1 MLLKPKHIIVAAVV
15 AAAVALVMTQKDT
28 KWLENFPS
36 RSLSSSE
43 AQESMQDDADENQKP
58 IDASSSVKTNEEA
71 ETMEESKNEQS
82 QLEQQSNE
90 QEEPSAAKS
99 QDAWYMILVNADNTI
114 DQTFKPELA
123 DVQNGYQMDKR
134 AAKFAKDMIS
144 DAKAQ
149 GIDLLVCSGYRSYE
163 SQERNFN
170 NYSSNLQAAGYGEA
184 EAVAATSKLIAYPGS
199 SEHQTGL
206 ALDIVTPTY
215 QNLDDGY
222 AQTDAAKWLYNHAAE
237 YGFILRYPKD
247 KVDITKISFEP
258 WHYRYVG
265 EEAAQEIMEK
275 QICLEEFF
283 SK

>member
-15 AAAVALVMTQKDT
+15 AAAVALVLMQKDT
-28 KWLENFPS
+28 KWLDKLPS
-36 RSLSSSE
+36 RSLTSSE
-43 AQESMQDDADENQKP
+43 MQESTQDDSGEKEMP
-58 IDASSSVKTNEEA
+58 MDASSSADTNEAA
-71 ETMEESKNEQS
+71 ETMEEPKD
-82 QLEQQSNE
+82 EQQQSEE
-90 QEEPSAAKS
+90 QEEQASAKA
-99 QDAWYMILVNADNTI
+99 QDAWYLILVNGENTI

-123 DVQNGYQMDKR
+123 EVQNGYQMDKR
-134 AAKFAKDMIS
+134 VENIAKTMIS

-149 GIDLLVCSGYRSYE
+149 GIDLLVCSGFRSYE

-170 NYSSNLQAAGYGEA
+170 NYSANLQASGYGEA

-222 AQTDAAKWLYNHAAE
+222 EQTDAAKWLYNHAAE

-265 EEAAQEIMEK
+265 EEVAREIMEK
-275 QICLEEFF
+275 GICLEEYF

>member
-15 AAAVALVMTQKDT
+15 AAAVALVLMQKDT
-28 KWLENFPS
+28 KWLDKLPS
-36 RSLSSSE
+36 RSLTSSE
-43 AQESMQDDADENQKP
+43 MQESTQDESGEKEMP
-58 IDASSSVKTNEEA
+58 MDASSSADTNEAA
-71 ETMEESKNEQS
+71 ETMEEPKD
-82 QLEQQSNE
+82 EQQQSEE
-90 QEEPSAAKS
+90 QEEQASAKT
-99 QDAWYMILVNADNTI
+99 QDAWYLILVNGENKI

-123 DVQNGYQMDKR
+123 EVQNGYQMDKR
-134 AAKFAKDMIS
+134 VANIAKTMIS

-149 GIDLLVCSGYRSYE
+149 GIDLLVCSGFRSYE

-170 NYSSNLQAAGYGEA
+170 NYSANLQASGYGEA

-222 AQTDAAKWLYNHAAE
+222 EQTDAAKWLYNHAAE

-265 EEAAQEIMEK
+265 EEVAREIMEK
-275 QICLEEFF
+275 GICLEEYF